1 MKKLFKSALIL
12 DPRSPH
18 HGKKRDVLIDKGM
31 IVKIGTSLPEEKAQ
45 VIKEKGLTLS
55 SGFIDMQ
62 ARFGEPGHEYKED
75 IASGIAAAKAGGY
88 TRIALLPSTTPPV
101 DNKAAVEYIIRRAEL
116 QHFIIHPIGTLSD
129 RHEGKQLSEMFDMK
143 NAGAIAFSDD
153 KQQVSTELMARALE
167 YAQTFDG
174 LLISFPL
181 DKGVNPGAQIHEG
194 PTSTRMGMKGL
205 SHASEEIRLSR
216 DLDLLRY
223 LGGRMH
229 VSLISTAKSVDLI
242 RKAKK
247 EGLNVTCAIA
257 AHQLTFLDEDMMGF
271 DTHLKVLP
279 PFRTKEDRKALI
291 AGLKDGTI
299 DAICSDHTPEDVEH
313 KQLEFELANFGMNT
327 LQHAFSIAY
336 TALADTLDLE
346 TIVSKFT
353 AAPRRILRIDQ
364 PVIDINQKAEITVF
378 SAEGTTVVRLGK
390 EWKSKSSNMPF
401 EGSAMK
407 GQIVLI

>member
-1 MKKLFKSALIL
+1 MKTLFKSALIL

-18 HGKKRDVLIDKGM
+18 HGKKRDVLIDKGT
-31 IVKIGTSLPEEKAQ
+31 IVSIAASLPEEKAK
-45 VIKEKGLTLS
+45 VVKEKGLVITT
-55 SGFIDMQ
+55 GFIDLQ

-75 IASGIAAAKAGGY
+75 FSSGIAAAKAGGY

-101 DNKAAVEYIIRRAEL
+101 DNKASVDFMKRKGIM
-116 QHFIIHPIGTLSD
+116 HDFIIHPIGTLSD
-129 RHEGKQLSEMFDMK
+129 KREGKQLSEMFDMK
-143 NAGAIAFSDD
+143 NAGAVAFSDD
-153 KQQVSTELMARALE
+153 KQSVSTELMARALE
-167 YAQTFDG
+167 YTQNFDG
-174 LLISFPL
+174 LVMSFPL
-181 DKGVNPGAQIHEG
+181 DPGVNPGAQVHEG

-223 LGGRMH
+223 LGGRLH

-247 EGLNVTCAIA
+247 EGLQVTCAIA
-257 AHQLTFLDEDMMGF
+257 AHQLSFLDEDMMGF

-313 KQLEFELANFGMNT
+313 KQLEFEHANFGMNT
-327 LQHAFSIAY
+327 IQHAFPIAY
-336 TALADTLDLE
+336 TALADSLDLE

-353 AAPRRILRIDQ
+353 AGPRAILRADQ
-364 PVIDINQKAEITVF
+364 PVIEAGQAAEITIF
-378 SAEGTTVVRLGK
+378 STDAETTVSLSKK
-390 EWKSKSSNMPF
+390 EWMSKTGNTGF
-401 EGSAMK
+401 EGK
-407 GQIVLI
+407 GLKGKMIK